1 MLEFSFLTN
10 RLRIKDVLQP
20 GHGSGRHCELG
31 AQMQMDQL
39 FATQAGGWGIE

>member
-10 RLRIKDVLQP
+10 RLRIKDVLSQV
-20 GHGSGRHCELG
+20 RFRQDVRVG

-39 FATQAGGWGIE
+39 FAAKRWRLVG

>member
-10 RLRIKDVLQP
+10 LRIKDVLQP
-20 GHGSGRHCELG
+20 VGSADRLG

-39 FATQAGGWGIE
+39 FAAQRWRLAG